1 MGLRHRLDR
10 AGAPRTTGWG
20 ETRGRVRPVAAL
32 LVRASAGAAS
42 CTSDAVDV
50 RSTCRTS
57 YRFGRDGVR
66 RVRRRP
72 VHAQGSAPP
81 RSGSSCILVFCHS
94 CGHHPL
100 ALTDAARSLGRYPGR
115 GCRIQQIPFF
125 GRICGRGVLGTPAAS
140 PGGPCAGTRQA
151 SALKSV
157 RAAPRTA
164 AEKTRS
170 CAIRPG
176 VAASRRL
183 DHSSRR
189 CVKGSGP
196 KGFLRW
202 LGVARSGR

>member
-94 CGHHPL
+94 CGHHPRADRPL
-100 ALTDAARSLGRYPGR
+100 GAWAATQDGDC
-115 GCRIQQIPFF
+115 CRIQQIPFF

-157 RAAPRTA
+157 RAAPRMA

-170 CAIRPG
+170 CAIRNSG
-176 VAASRRL
+176 AASRGP

-189 CVKGSGP
+189 CVKGSTP
-196 KGFLRW
+196 KGFVR
-202 LGVARSGR
+202 GR